1 MTTQITVPAL
11 GESVTEAT
19 VSKWF
24 KQVGDTIAVDEPL
37 VELETEKVTVEVPAP
52 VGGTLENISVAE
64 GADVE
69 VGAVLGAITEAAVA
83 AVRAAGGMT
92 APAEP
97 AGNGAS
103 KGAPVDIA
111 IPDLGESV
119 TEGTIGKWLKAVGD
133 RVAADEPLVEVET
146 EKVTAELPAPVAGV
160 LSEILVQDG
169 TDVAV
174 GTVVARIVPGDGAAA
189 TAALAAAPAE
199 APKAPAAPAAPAT
212 AVAPAVAAAA
222 PTAAAPTAVQSDGPL
237 SPAVRKLV
245 DENGLNPSAIP
256 ATGPGGR
263 LTKGDVLSFLAGGGK
278 AAPVAPVAAAAP
290 ATPAALP
297 PREPDPRG
305 EERVRMTKLRR
316 VIAARLKEAQNTA
329 AMLTTFNEVD
339 MQAVMDARA
348 DYREAFE
355 KKHGVRLGF
364 MSFFVKAA
372 VMALKEL
379 PAINAEIYGDE
390 VIYKNF
396 YDIGIAVGSPTGLV
410 VPVLRDADKR
420 SFADI
425 ESSIRDFGVRARDG
439 KLTMGELTGGTFTV
453 TNGGI
458 FGSLLSTPIINP
470 PQSAI
475 LGMHKIQNRP
485 MAVGKD
491 VVVRPVMYLALS
503 YDHRIVD
510 GREAVTFLV
519 RLKDALEDPQR
530 LLLDI

>member
-1 MTTQITVPAL
+1 MTTKITVPAL

-24 KQVGDTIAVDEPL
+24 KQVGDAIAADEPL

-52 VGGTLENISVAE
+52 VGGTLENISVGE
-64 GADVE
+64 GSDVA
-69 VGAVLGAITEAAVA
+69 VGAVLGAITEAAIA
-83 AVRAAGGMT
+83 AVRAGGMV
-92 APAEP
+92 APAD
-97 AGNGAS
+97 GAAAAATPNS
-103 KGAPVDIA
+103 AAVDVA

-119 TEGTIGKWLKAVGD
+119 TEGTIGKWLKSVGEAVA
-133 RVAADEPLVEVET
+133 VDEALVEVET
-146 EKVTAELPAPVAGV
+146 EKVTAELPSPVAGV
-160 LSEILVQDG
+160 LAEILVSEG

-174 GTVVARIVPGDGAAA
+174 GTVVGRITPGGSPVAV
-189 TAALAAAPAE
+189 AAAPAE
-199 APKAPAAPAAPAT
+199 PATPAVTVAPAAPTKAGA
-212 AVAPAVAAAA
+212 
-222 PTAAAPTAVQSDGPL
+222 PL

-245 DENGLNPSAIP
+245 DENGLNPGAIP
-256 ATGPGGR
+256 ATGADGR
-263 LTKGDVLSFLAGGGK
+263 LTKGDVLSYLAGGGK
-278 AAPVAPVAAAAP
+278 AAPVVTVAAPKQAV
-290 ATPAALP
+290 ALP
-297 PREPDPRG
+297 PRKPDPRG

-329 AMLTTFNEVD
+329 AMLSTFNEVD
-339 MQAVMDARA
+339 MKAVMDLRSE
-348 DYREAFE
+348 YRDVFE
-355 KKHGVRLGF
+355 KRHGVKLGF
-364 MSFFVKAA
+364 MSFFVKAV
-372 VMALKEL
+372 VMGLKEL

-410 VPVLRDADKR
+410 VPVLRDADER
-420 SFADI
+420 NFADI
-425 ESSIRDFGVRARDG
+425 ENGIRDFGMRARDG
-439 KLTMGELTGGTFTV
+439 KLTMGELTGGTFTI

-485 MAVGKD
+485 MAVGNE

-519 RLKDALEDPQR
+519 RVKEALEDPQR